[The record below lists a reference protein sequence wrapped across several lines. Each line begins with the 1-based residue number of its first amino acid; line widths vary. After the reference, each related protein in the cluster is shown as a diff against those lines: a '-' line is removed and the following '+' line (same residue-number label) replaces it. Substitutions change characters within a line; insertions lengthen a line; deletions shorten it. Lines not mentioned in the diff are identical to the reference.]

1 MALIQFVFVF
11 VFVFTKYKITNVI
24 QESKVRI
31 KREALDNLASSTAHN
46 ITLRLIA
53 LGATMAFRMT
63 TTLGFP
69 KKSKQDLVQ

>member
-11 VFVFTKYKITNVI
+11 KKYKITNVI

-31 KREALDNLASSTAHN
+31 KRERSLDNLASSTAHN

-53 LGATMAFRMT
+53 LGATMAF
-63 TTLGFP
+63 
-69 KKSKQDLVQ
+69 